1 MGEVKDND
9 YEEEL
14 VDFEDDDTKAPDSA
28 SARPLADT
36 AKKLVSFLFFFGIF
50 FSFVFLSFGY
60 VFVVSRD
67 RKQERKYKTQVWICL
82 KLYIEV

>member
-14 VDFEDDDTKAPDSA
+14 VDFEDDDPKAPDSA

-36 AKKLVSFLFFFGIF
+36 AKKLVSFHFILFFWF
-50 FSFVFLSFGY
+50 FWFFCVF
-60 VFVVSRD
+60 
-67 RKQERKYKTQVWICL
+67 
-82 KLYIEV
+82 